1 MQWVERLIELWCFM
15 CNGWKDWL
23 RSDVYMHVVE
33 RLIELW
39 CSICTGRKDWLN
51 SDVLYALGWL
61 NSDVLYAWGGK
72 IDWTLMF
79 CMHGVER
86 FIELLCFICMGWKDW
101 LNSDVSYASGWLNSD
116 VLYAWGGKIDWTL
129 MFYMHGVERSIELC
143 CFISMGWKDWL
154 NSDVSYAR
162 EWLNSDVLYA
172 RGGKINWILMFYI
185 YAWGGKIDWTL
196 MFMCMGWKDW
206 LNSDVSYARGFLQ
219 VFCNFITIYE
229 KSFLKFFKRM

>member
-1 MQWVERLIELWCFM
+1 MQWAERLIEFWCFM

-86 FIELLCFICMGWKDW
+86 FIELCFICMGWKDW
-101 LNSDVSYASGWLNSD
+101 LNSDVSYARG
-116 VLYAWGGKIDWTL
+116 
-129 MFYMHGVERSIELC
+129 
-143 CFISMGWKDWL
+143 
-154 NSDVSYAR
+154 
-162 EWLNSDVLYA
+162 WLNSDVLYA

-185 YAWGGKIDWTL
+185 YAGGGKIDWTL
-196 MFMCMGWKDW
+196 MFYVHGVERLIELWCFICK
-206 LNSDVSYARGFLQ
+206 RFFE

-229 KSFLKFFKRM
+229 KRFLKFFKRM

>member
-1 MQWVERLIELWCFM
+1 MQWVDIFIKLWCFVY
-15 CNGWKDWL
+15 NGWIFIK
-23 RSDVYMHVVE
+23 
-33 RLIELW
+33 LW
-39 CSICTGRKDWLN
+39 
-51 SDVLYALGWL
+51 
-61 NSDVLYAWGGK
+61 
-72 IDWTLMF
+72 
-79 CMHGVER
+79 
-86 FIELLCFICMGWKDW
+86 CFICNGWKDW

-129 MFYMHGVERSIELC
+129 MFYMHGVERSIELW